1 MLCAHEYLEPGLEAG
16 KDNGLRQGATPQG
29 RGAPDGV
36 GEPSVTGQ
44 QCARRAGETSNTL
57 KVVFT
62 LKETHLNI
70 QRNGEFSL
78 LSGFNLVER
87 QSYVE

>member
-1 MLCAHEYLEPGLEAG
+1 MMPEWQEPR
-16 KDNGLRQGATPQG
+16 LRDA
-29 RGAPDGV
+29 GAPDGWASRLLQV
-36 GEPSVTGQ
+36 SSGTEG
-44 QCARRAGETSNTL
+44 RETSNTL

-70 QRNGEFSL
+70 LEMESSVFLN
-78 LSGFNLVER
+78 GFNLVER